1 MIAGGFPLAAFPPD
15 MVNATPESLAEHG
28 VERDLIVSDNAIVN
42 VYKIPA
48 GKIIRKHVHDY
59 SHFSYLL
66 KGKVD
71 LMLGDGRAKTLV
83 APCQVLVEANVMH
96 TIMAIEDAEWH
107 CVQTEKADA

>member
-1 MIAGGFPLAAFPPD
+1 MTSAWGMLQRATAESMAAAGI
-15 MVNATPESLAEHG
+15 TE
-28 VERDLIVSDNAIVN
+28 DLVISDNAAVW
-42 VYKIPA
+42 VYRVPA
-48 GKIIRKHVHDY
+48 GQMIQKHQHDY

-71 LMLGDGRAKTLV
+71 LMLGDGRAKTLT

-96 TIMAIEDAEWH
+96 TIRAIEDAEWH